1 MYGFRR
7 KILIG
12 VLALGALGGFASG
25 VFSFAKCRAHSRAA
39 FERHV
44 AKVCVD
50 AAKTASKE

>member
-25 VFSFAKCRAHSRAA
+25 VFSFARCRAHSRAA